1 MARTQPTATKAM
13 PYVGV
18 AGVQEAPSEDEV
30 ILGRYRV
37 LARRG
42 TGGFGA
48 VCTCW
53 DTRLQRR
60 VAIKRMPISSRA
72 AGGRVMASTLE
83 EALAEART
91 ACLLA
96 HPNIVQV
103 FDFETD
109 GDYAYLVMEYV
120 DGLNLS
126 ELLARVEEG
135 VLTHDEATHMLA
147 SVASALAY
155 AHENGALHLD
165 IKPTNIMIDRTGT
178 VKLADFGM
186 ATLASAA
193 GYGDARGG
201 TVGYM
206 PPEQIVGGL
215 VDERTDIF
223 SLAVVLWQALV
234 GRSPFAADSANVS
247 LARINRGAKPTI
259 AQLDPDLSRDAA
271 DAIMQAV
278 SADPAQRMADVRDFS
293 DRVCAGMGERAAGA
307 ESLAGLIEQAEEDE
321 DEETPT
327 QSWTERHLSFLTRF
341 PWAET
346 LFERAVAAGTTAYL
360 AYYTLPAVL
369 PDLTADNLP
378 VAVAILAAV
387 TAAWPPLGSILAGA
401 CLALALANVLP
412 TSASFPLAA
421 IVVCVGLCWW
431 VAFGRR
437 DHLASPSLLLGS
449 CLRVPPLGANLAAFA
464 LEPASA
470 LFTGALGG
478 LLALLWEQAY
488 LNGYAAQPTAYAML
502 DLLREG
508 PTWIVLAGGAFAAM
522 AGSAITC
529 YGSVGAGIVG
539 QVATTGIIIASLA
552 LAAWVENG
560 GIWVSPDTNSM
571 VLAVVLCLLMCVG
584 CALRGPL
591 EWDREGE

>member
-1 MARTQPTATKAM
+1 M

-18 AGVQEAPSEDEV
+18 AAAQEAPPDDEV

-37 LARRG
+37 LGRRG

-60 VAIKRMPISSRA
+60 VAIKRMPITGEA

-83 EALAEART
+83 EALSEART

-109 GDYAYLVMEYV
+109 NSYAYLVMEYV
-120 DGLNLS
+120 DGLNLA

-178 VKLADFGM
+178 VKLADFGL
-186 ATLASAA
+186 ATLASAT

-206 PPEQIVGGL
+206 PPEQIVGDL

-234 GRSPFAADSANVS
+234 GRSPFLADSAKTS

-259 AQLDPDLSRDAA
+259 GQLDPDLSREAA
-271 DAIMQAV
+271 AAIMQAV
-278 SADPAQRMADVRDFS
+278 SADPAYRMSDVREFAN
-293 DRVCAGMGERAAGA
+293 RVCPTLGSREAGA
-307 ESLAGLIEQAEEDE
+307 ESLAALIEQTEEDE
-321 DEETPT
+321 DDPAE
-327 QSWTERHLSFLTRF
+327 QGWTERHLSFLTRF
-341 PWAET
+341 PWAEAVI
-346 LFERAVAAGTTAYL
+346 ERTVAAGTTAYL
-360 AYYTLPAVL
+360 VFHTLPAFL
-369 PDLTADNLP
+369 TDLTDDQLLLV
-378 VAVAILAAV
+378 VAVLAAI
-387 TAAWPPLGSILAGA
+387 TAAWPPLGSILAGT
-401 CLALALANVLP
+401 CLSLALANVLP
-412 TSASFPLAA
+412 TSSSFPLAA
-421 IVVCVGLCWW
+421 LVVCIGLSWW

-437 DHLASPSLLLGS
+437 DHLASPSVLLGS

-464 LEPASA
+464 LEPLSA
-470 LFTGALGG
+470 TFTGALGA
-478 LLALLWEQAY
+478 LLALLWGQAY
-488 LNGYAAQPTAYAML
+488 LNGYAAQPTAYALL
-502 DLLREG
+502 DLLGEG
-508 PTWIVLAGGAFAAM
+508 STWIMLG
-522 AGSAITC
+522 GSAVAALVGSSITC
-529 YGSVGAGIVG
+529 FGSVAAGIVG
-539 QVATTGIIIASLA
+539 QVATTGIIIASMA

-560 GIWVSPDTNSM
+560 GIWVSPDTNSLA
-571 VLAVVLCLLMCVG
+571 LAVVLCLLLCVG

>member
-1 MARTQPTATKAM
+1 M

-18 AGVQEAPSEDEV
+18 AAAPEAPPEDEV
-30 ILGRYRV
+30 ILNRYRV

-60 VAIKRMPISSRA
+60 VAIKRMPISSEA
-72 AGGRVMASTLE
+72 AGGRVLASTLE

-91 ACLLA
+91 ACLLD
-96 HPNIVQV
+96 HPNVV
-103 FDFETD
+103 RVYDFETD

-126 ELLARVEEG
+126 ELLNRVEG
-135 VLTHDEATHMLA
+135 GTLTHNEAAHLLD
-147 SVASALAY
+147 SIASALAY

-186 ATLASAA
+186 ATLASAT

-206 PPEQIVGGL
+206 PPEQIVGDL

-234 GRSPFAADSANVS
+234 GRSPFLAENANVS
-247 LARINRGAKPTI
+247 LARINRGPKPTI
-259 AQLDPDLSRDAA
+259 GQLDPDLSRDAA
-271 DAIMQAV
+271 SAIMQAV
-278 SADPAQRMADVRDFS
+278 SSDPADRMAGVEELAE
-293 DRVCAGMGERAAGA
+293 RVCDGLGYREEGR
-307 ESLAGLIEQAEEDE
+307 ESLATLIEQAGEEEDG
-321 DEETPT
+321 TAAQT
-327 QSWTERHLSFLTRF
+327 WTERHLPVFVRF
-341 PWAET
+341 PWLET
-346 LFERAVAAGTTAYL
+346 VLERAVAAGTTAYL
-360 AYYTLPAVL
+360 AYYTLPVL
-369 PDLTADNLP
+369 LAGATDNQLP
-378 VAVAILAAV
+378 IAVAILAV
-387 TAAWPPLGSILAGA
+387 LTAAWPPLGSILAGA
-401 CLALALANVLP
+401 CLALALATVLP

-421 IVVCVGLCWW
+421 LVVFIGLSWW

-437 DHLASPSLLLGS
+437 EHLASPTVLLGS
-449 CLRVPPLGANLAAFA
+449 CLRVPPLCANLAAYA
-464 LEPASA
+464 LNPLSA
-470 LFTGALGG
+470 AFTGALGG
-478 LLALLWEQAY
+478 LLAIIWQQAY
-488 LNGYAAQPTAYAML
+488 INGYAAQPAAYTTL
-502 DLLREG
+502 DLLREAS
-508 PTWIVLAGGAFAAM
+508 TWIMLGGGTLAAIV
-522 AGSAITC
+522 GSAITC

-539 QVATTGIIIASLA
+539 QVSTTGIIIAA
-552 LAAWVENG
+552 LAWAARVENG
-560 GIWVSPDTNSM
+560 GIWVSPDTRSM
-571 VLAVVLCLLMCVG
+571 AFAVVLCLLLCIA

-591 EWDREGE
+591 EWDQEGE

>member
-13 PYVGV
+13 PFVGV
-18 AGVQEAPSEDEV
+18 AGTQEAPSEDEV
-30 ILGRYRV
+30 ILSRYRV

-60 VAIKRMPISSRA
+60 VAIKRMPISSEA
-72 AGGRVMASTLE
+72 AGGRVLASTLE

-135 VLTHDEATHMLA
+135 ILTHNEATHMLA

-165 IKPTNIMIDRTGT
+165 IKPTNIMIDRTGA

-234 GRSPFAADSANVS
+234 GRSPFAADSAKVS
-247 LARINRGAKPTI
+247 LGRINRGPKPTI
-259 AQLDPDLSRDAA
+259 AQLDPNLTRDAA
-271 DAIMQAV
+271 AAIMQAV
-278 SADPAQRMADVRDFS
+278 SADPADRMSDVREFA
-293 DRVCAGMGERAAGA
+293 DRVCAGLGNREAGA
-307 ESLAGLIEQAEEDE
+307 ESLAALVAQAEN
-321 DEETPT
+321 DEEDVPVQT
-327 QSWTERHLSFLTRF
+327 WTERHLSFLTRF

-346 LFERAVAAGTTAYL
+346 LIERAIAAGTTAYL
-360 AYYTLPAVL
+360 TYYTLPAFL
-369 PDLTADNLP
+369 ADLTEDRLML
-378 VAVAILAAV
+378 VVAIIAAV
-387 TAAWPPLGSILAGA
+387 TAVWPPLGSILAGGS
-401 CLALALANVLP
+401 LALALANVLP
-412 TSASFPLAA
+412 TSSSFPLAA
-421 IVVCVGLCWW
+421 LVVFIGLSWW

-437 DHLASPSLLLGS
+437 EHLATPSVLLGS
-449 CLRVPPLGANLAAFA
+449 CLRVPPLGANLSAFA
-464 LEPASA
+464 LEPLAA
-470 LFTGALGG
+470 TFTGALGA
-478 LLALLWEQAY
+478 LLALLWQLSY
-488 LNGYAAQPTAYAML
+488 LNGYAAQPTAYALL
-502 DLLREG
+502 DLLAEG
-508 PTWIVLAGGAFAAM
+508 STWIMLGGSALAALV
-522 AGSAITC
+522 GSAITC
-529 YGSVGAGIVG
+529 YGSIAAGIVG
-539 QVATTGIIIASLA
+539 QVTTTGIIIAALA

-560 GIWVSPDTNSM
+560 GIWVSPDTDSLA
-571 VLAVVLCLLMCVG
+571 LAVVLCLLLCIG

-591 EWDREGE
+591 EWDQEGE